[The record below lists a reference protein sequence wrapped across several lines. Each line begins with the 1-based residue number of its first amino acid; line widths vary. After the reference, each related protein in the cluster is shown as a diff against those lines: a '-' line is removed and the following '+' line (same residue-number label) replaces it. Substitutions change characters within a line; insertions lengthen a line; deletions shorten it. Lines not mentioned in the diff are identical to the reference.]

1 MTLTYSQKDIHSQ
14 VRPDLDDDWSMRLNQ
29 APIRKRLNTFRQ
41 GRVNT
46 RLEVRRQLLIR
57 NNLEKRHFRN
67 LRTLFRK
74 FLNVQL
80 YLIKE
85 FGIYEVDVAARSL
98 NEDFM
103 PMMLS
108 HYRRTFETIYKYNED
123 KYQMNKKADEAF
135 VFGRSVDFEAVV
147 NEYFATRQLVLS
159 GISLRLA
166 QRISNIIE
174 QGRSDNLTLPQIA
187 KELTNK
193 FLPISRSRAALIAR
207 TETHNAASFANH
219 SYHLQ
224 VERDLGTKMLKRWV
238 ATNDNRTRSSHAA
251 ASGQTVDMSED
262 FIVGGAEMGFAGDSK
277 GGAKNVINC
286 RCVIVYADEQDI
298 VS

>member
-1 MTLTYSQKDIHSQ
+1 
-14 VRPDLDDDWSMRLNQ
+14 MRLN
-29 APIRKRLNTFRQ
+29 RKRINTFRQ
-41 GRVNT
+41 GRINA
-46 RLEVRRQLLIR
+46 RFEARKQLILR
-57 NNLEKRHFRN
+57 NNLEKRHFKN

-85 FGIYEVDVAARSL
+85 FGIYEIDVAARSL

-108 HYRRTFETIYKYNED
+108 HYRRTFETMYKYNED
-123 KYQMNKKADEAF
+123 KYQINKKADEAF

-174 QGRSDNLTLPQIA
+174 QGRADNLTLPQIA

-238 ATNDNRTRSSHAA
+238 STNDERTRSSHAA
-251 ASGQTVDMSED
+251 ANGQTVDMSED

-298 VS
+298 VN